1 MNNFVATAVYPKN
14 QQTLAELCAE
24 HDMAEPVPIEEA
36 NLTEGFWIYDSDYGV
51 FSCSYATH
59 AICMAALFAFKSGYS
74 DIYRYFTDFPDM
86 FKSGAHFSDTKG
98 KGQDLYLQYH
108 TVAFLSGGS
117 EVGEVYT
124 WSDETLP
131 VGAESIIKASGF
143 KLRFVKEM

>member
-1 MNNFVATAVYPKN
+1 MKYFVSTAICPAN

-36 NLTEGFWIYDSDYGV
+36 DLTKGYWIYDTDYGV
-51 FSCSYATH
+51 FYCGYATH
-59 AICMAALFAFKSGYS
+59 TVCMAALFAFKAGYN
-74 DIYRYFTDFPDM
+74 DIDRYFDDFPDM
-86 FKSGAHFSDTKG
+86 FKIGARFNDRQS

-108 TVAFLSGGS
+108 TVAFLSGATDDN
-117 EVGEVYT
+117 EVYT

-131 VGAESIIKASGF
+131 VGAESIIKASGL